1 MPFKSIATPRKLQSL
16 DAEVRSA
23 AILVNPGLIAMLSTS
38 PVRLAV
44 IPTSGTGGKITNI
57 ALDGADAVALL
68 SRDVAVVRGTDDS
81 VWALLD
87 ITHTPKMDQVGR
99 DVRSLAMR
107 PTGETA
113 LAIGW
118 DGSATE
124 LRLNKLEVDAR
135 AFTLRG
141 TVRACDLG
149 ESEAYV
155 VVDGEDG
162 GQLRVHPGA
171 TPEAGA
177 SLRCNLPREA
187 AQLDRVRGGPRLV
200 AVYKPGSQTVC
211 LATGGPARLVA
222 KLVQLEARPTDVV
235 VLETTFIALFDDGRA
250 ALYDA
255 EAIASASDAGPIT
268 AKHTLQ
274 MGGRGEPRAAL
285 LTGKGGATLWIGT
298 SGGDV
303 LSAPVLKKS

>member
-38 PVRLAV
+38 PVRLAA
-44 IPTSGTGGKITNI
+44 IPTSGANGKITNI
-57 ALDGADAVALL
+57 SLDGAESVALL
-68 SRDVAVVRGTDDS
+68 SRDVAVVRGSDDS

-99 DVRSLAMR
+99 DIRSLAMR

-118 DGSATE
+118 DGNATE
-124 LRLNKLEVDAR
+124 LRLNKHEVDAR
-135 AFTLRG
+135 QFTLRG

-149 ESEAYV
+149 ESETYV
-155 VVDGEDG
+155 VVDGEGG
-162 GQLRVHPGA
+162 GQLRIHPGA

-177 SLRCNLPREA
+177 VLRCNLPAEA
-187 AQLDRVRGGPRLV
+187 AQLDRVRGGTRLC
-200 AVYKPGSQTVC
+200 AVFKPGSQTVC

-235 VLETTFIALFDDGRA
+235 VLETSFIALFDDGRA

-255 EAIASASDAGPIT
+255 EAIASASDAGPIQ
-268 AKHTLQ
+268 AKHTQQL
-274 MGGRGEPRAAL
+274 GGRGEPRTAV
-285 LTGKGGATLWIGT
+285 LTGKGGATLWVGT
-298 SGGDV
+298 SGGDI
-303 LSAPVLKKS
+303 LSATVLKKS

>member
-23 AILVNPGLIAMLSTS
+23 AILVNPGLVAMLSTS

-44 IPTSGTGGKITNI
+44 TPMSGTGGKITNI
-57 ALDGADAVALL
+57 SLDGAESVALL
-68 SRDVAVVRGTDDS
+68 SRDVAVVRGSDDS

-87 ITHTPKMDQVGR
+87 ITHTPKMDQVAR

-118 DGSATE
+118 DGQATE

-135 AFTLRG
+135 QFTLRG
-141 TVRACDLG
+141 TVRAADIG
-149 ESEAYV
+149 ESETYV
-155 VVDGEDG
+155 VVDGADG
-162 GQLRVHPGA
+162 GQLRIHPGA

-177 SLRCNLPREA
+177 SLRCNLPQEA
-187 AQLDRVRGGPRLV
+187 AALDRVRGGPRLC
-200 AVYKPGSQTVC
+200 AVYKTGSRTVC
-211 LATGGPARLVA
+211 VATGGPARLVA
-222 KLVQLEARPTDVV
+222 KLVELEARAMDVV
-235 VLETTFIALFDDGRA
+235 VLETSMIALFDDGRA

-255 EAIASASDAGPIT
+255 DAIAAATDAGAIT
-268 AKHTLQ
+268 PKHTLQ

-285 LTGKGGATLWIGT
+285 ATGKGGATLWLGT
-298 SGGDV
+298 SGGDI